1 VILEIAAM
9 SDASFTST
17 AGLPG
22 LPPPTEKVA
31 VVSSEPATEYVRPIR
46 PNFESEVPTVRTKDG
61 LSPVTWLLLLILAG
75 GVGWKLWQT
84 FGSSHSLVPWRMDF
98 VSALNEGQS
107 SGKLIMLDF
116 TASWCP
122 PCREMKR
129 ETWNDPGVAALIEQS
144 VVPVLMDVDAP
155 GVQPVAEKYGIQS
168 IPAIVVVDSAGRE
181 VRRASFMTA
190 AETKLFI
197 ESLPAAR

>member
-1 VILEIAAM
+1 M
-9 SDASFTST
+9 SDASFSTT

-22 LPPPTEKVA
+22 LPPPAEQVT

-46 PNFESEVPTVRTKDG
+46 PNFESDVPTVRTKDG

-84 FGSSHSLVPWRMDF
+84 YGSPHSLVPWRTDF
-98 VSALNEGQS
+98 VSALNEGQA
-107 SGKLIMLDF
+107 SGKLILLDF
-116 TASWCP
+116 TAGWCP

-129 ETWNDPGVAALIEQS
+129 DTWNDPDVAAVVEQN
-144 VVPVLMDVDAP
+144 VVPVLMDVDAA
-155 GVQPVAEKYGIQS
+155 GVQPVAEKYGIAT
-168 IPAIVVVDSAGRE
+168 IPAIVVVDSNGRE
-181 VRRASFMTA
+181 IRRASFMTP